1 MTPVQKRRLDR
12 MSTFSVKLIKRVAM
26 DGNGNMSPMKAI
38 RGLAGG
44 LTGAVSSSSS
54 FKSKGTGW
62 VDLLIR
68 QSDWHRLAKKATTC
82 KNQ

>member
-26 DGNGNMSPMKAI
+26 DGNGNMSPMRAI

-54 FKSKGTGW
+54 IKSKGTGW
-62 VDLLIR
+62 VLLSETLIGR
-68 QSDWHRLAKKATTC
+68 HDPYYMDHVVSSC
-82 KNQ
+82 

>member
-1 MTPVQKRRLDR
+1 
-12 MSTFSVKLIKRVAM
+12 M

-54 FKSKGTGW
+54 FKSKGTGR

-68 QSDWHRLAKKATTC
+68 QSYWLA
-82 KNQ
+82 